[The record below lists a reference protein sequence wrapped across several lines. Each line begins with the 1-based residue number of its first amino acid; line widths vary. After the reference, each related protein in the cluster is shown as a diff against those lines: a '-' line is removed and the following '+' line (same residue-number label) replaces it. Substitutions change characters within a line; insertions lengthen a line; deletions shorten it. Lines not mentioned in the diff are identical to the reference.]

1 MGLQQLGCDTR
12 AAFDG
17 LEALE
22 AAAQYRPHAAIID
35 LRLPVIDGWAL
46 AQRLRS
52 NPVVRS
58 PRLIALTGLSG
69 PTYVARSVAAGF
81 DRHLLK
87 PAGLTAIKAALDVES
102 RAPSLA

>member
-1 MGLQQLGCDTR
+1 
-12 AAFDG
+12 
-17 LEALE
+17 
-22 AAAQYRPHAAIID
+22 
-35 LRLPVIDGWAL
+35 
-46 AQRLRS
+46 
-52 NPVVRS
+52 
-58 PRLIALTGLSG
+58 LIALTGLSG